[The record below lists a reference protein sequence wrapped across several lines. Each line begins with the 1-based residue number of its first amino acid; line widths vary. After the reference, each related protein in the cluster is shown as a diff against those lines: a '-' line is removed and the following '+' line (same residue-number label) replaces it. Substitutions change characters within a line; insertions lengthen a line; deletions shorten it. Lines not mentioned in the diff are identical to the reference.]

1 MILEGQ
7 AATNTILRP
16 PIDEALIQEITRKIV
31 DAFHPKR
38 VILFGSRARGDYH
51 ADSDIDLL
59 VEMESTEKRWQ
70 RRVRIGS
77 LFKDRWWPMDLLVYT
92 PQEIEVRCNSF
103 ATVIPYALK
112 EGKILYESAD
122 GA

>member
-1 MILEGQ
+1 MLDNQ
-7 AATNTILRP
+7 STVTDRPQP

-92 PQEIEVRCNSF
+92 PQEIEVRRHSF
-103 ATVIPYALK
+103 ATVIPYALR
-112 EGKILYESAD
+112 EGRTLYESAD

>member
-1 MILEGQ
+1 MLDSQSIANNSTQ
-7 AATNTILRP
+7 P

-92 PQEIEVRCNSF
+92 PQEIEVRRNSF